1 MSDQSP
7 KKSSASDASKSFAI
21 PSRPSSALTNGQ
33 KAPSWKSA
41 DNREESSPEPES
53 TQTAQ
58 AYRQEQHRFNTNA
71 PAISTRPP
79 RAPEQTFSQSAP
91 GEPSADESPFPQTFQ
106 RSAFSEQ
113 LSPEQLFSQADTFPK
128 LDLSEQPFSQLNTF
142 SELHPSGQQSSRS
155 PQPSAFSESHLA
167 EPSFSRSTQQSAF
180 PAARLAE
187 QQFSQQ
193 TAPTLGQQVLR
204 PLQPPPSF
212 ATGEMGALSTQ
223 NYQRGKR
230 EQLSPTAPRK
240 KARSR
245 RRLLFIALAA
255 IAVVVVLGGLLSQ
268 QLLNSGSSSAQ
279 NSALVFSGNG
289 PYARLPLSAQQI
301 NAIQHLAGHMKYK
314 ALASLYV
321 SHMSLDDEIGQLIM
335 VEYNQTSYSSD
346 LDYMLNTLHVGGVI
360 MYEFQMTSAAQT
372 KGDIAHMQQRANI
385 PLLISTDEEGGPYV
399 HRLSNIYGYR
409 MSATQ
414 IEESGSTDVA
424 KQQGLKTSR
433 DLAALG
439 INEDLAPDVDVNQV
453 NGYDMVTRTFGNNAS
468 DVIKYAGAYLQAMQG
483 NGTVACIKH
492 FPGLGGALT
501 DAHKGLPVV
510 NSTKQQIYDIDL
522 APFKNF
528 IQSPNALLNPGMI
541 MPTDVLLPA
550 IDAKYPAELSHTFM
564 TDILRNEFGYD
575 GVSLTDALYMQGIT
589 NTWDMYTASVMALQ
603 AGNDML
609 LGANGTSQTIGVINA
624 IKQALKDGQLTKARI
639 DESAARIIA
648 LKMQYHL
655 MPTYIPGA

>member
-1 MSDQSP
+1 MSDQP
-7 KKSSASDASKSFAI
+7 AQKSSANASKSFAI
-21 PSRPSSALTNGQ
+21 PSRPAKAAASGQ
-33 KAPSWKSA
+33 NVSSWKIA
-41 DNREESSPEPES
+41 DHEAEHSPAAERVQQAQAQPELSFVQPAPPTPRFSESSF
-53 TQTAQ
+53 A
-58 AYRQEQHRFNTNA
+58 RL
-71 PAISTRPP
+71 PASQGP
-79 RAPEQTFSQSAP
+79 RSPEQPAPPTLRFS
-91 GEPSADESPFPQTFQ
+91 ESPFAQPRMTGT
-106 RSAFSEQ
+106 
-113 LSPEQLFSQADTFPK
+113 L
-128 LDLSEQPFSQLNTF
+128 EQPFARPL
-142 SELHPSGQQSSRS
+142 EPL
-155 PQPSAFSESHLA
+155 
-167 EPSFSRSTQQSAF
+167 PSFPPRRS
-180 PAARLAE
+180 
-187 QQFSQQ
+187 
-193 TAPTLGQQVLR
+193 
-204 PLQPPPSF
+204 
-212 ATGEMGALSTQ
+212 GALSTQ
-223 NYQRGKR
+223 GTWRS
-230 EQLSPTAPRK
+230 EHAELPPLAPRAAK
-240 KARSR
+240 KGRVGR
-245 RRLLFIALAA
+245 RGLYIALAVMA
-255 IAVVVVLGGLLSQ
+255 ILVALGGLLSQ
-268 QLLNSGSSSAQ
+268 QLLHAGSGSSSQ

-289 PYARLPLSAQQI
+289 AYASLPLSAEQI

-335 VEYNQTSYSSD
+335 VEYNQPTYSSD

-360 MYEFQMTSAAQT
+360 MYEFQMTSAQQT
-372 KGDIAHMQQRANI
+372 KSDIAHMQQRANI

-414 IEESGSTDVA
+414 IEETGDVNVA
-424 KQQGLKTSR
+424 AQQGLKTSK

-439 INEDLAPDVDVNQV
+439 LNEDLAPDVDVNQV
-453 NGYDMVTRTFGNNAS
+453 NGYDMVTRTFGNTAS

-510 NSTKQQIYDIDL
+510 HSTKQQIYDIDL
-522 APFKNF
+522 APFKAF
-528 IQSPNALLNPGMI
+528 IQSSNALLNPGMI
-541 MPTDVLLPA
+541 MPTDMLLPA
-550 IDAKYPAELSHTFM
+550 IDAKYPAELSYTFM
-564 TDILRNEFGYD
+564 TKILRQEFGFD

-609 LGANGTSQTIGVINA
+609 LGANGTDQTIGVINA

-655 MPTYIPGA
+655 MPVSVPGA

>member
-1 MSDQSP
+1 M
-7 KKSSASDASKSFAI
+7 AI
-21 PSRPSSALTNGQ
+21 LVA
-33 KAPSWKSA
+33 
-41 DNREESSPEPES
+41 
-53 TQTAQ
+53 
-58 AYRQEQHRFNTNA
+58 
-71 PAISTRPP
+71 
-79 RAPEQTFSQSAP
+79 
-91 GEPSADESPFPQTFQ
+91 
-106 RSAFSEQ
+106 
-113 LSPEQLFSQADTFPK
+113 
-128 LDLSEQPFSQLNTF
+128 
-142 SELHPSGQQSSRS
+142 
-155 PQPSAFSESHLA
+155 
-167 EPSFSRSTQQSAF
+167 
-180 PAARLAE
+180 
-187 QQFSQQ
+187 
-193 TAPTLGQQVLR
+193 
-204 PLQPPPSF
+204 
-212 ATGEMGALSTQ
+212 
-223 NYQRGKR
+223 
-230 EQLSPTAPRK
+230 
-240 KARSR
+240 
-245 RRLLFIALAA
+245 
-255 IAVVVVLGGLLSQ
+255 LGGLLSQ
-268 QLLNSGSSSAQ
+268 QLLHAGSGSSSQ

-289 PYARLPLSAQQI
+289 AYASLPLSAEQI

-335 VEYNQTSYSSD
+335 VEYNQPTYSSD

-360 MYEFQMTSAAQT
+360 MYEFQMTSAQQT
-372 KGDIAHMQQRANI
+372 KSDIAHMQQRANI

-414 IEESGSTDVA
+414 IEETGDVNVA
-424 KQQGLKTSR
+424 AQQGLKTSK

-439 INEDLAPDVDVNQV
+439 LNEDLAPDVDVNQV
-453 NGYDMVTRTFGNNAS
+453 NGYDMVTRTFGNTAS

-510 NSTKQQIYDIDL
+510 HSTKQQIYDIDL
-522 APFKNF
+522 APFKAF
-528 IQSPNALLNPGMI
+528 IQSSNALLNPGMI
-541 MPTDVLLPA
+541 MPTDMLLPA
-550 IDAKYPAELSHTFM
+550 IDAKYPAELSYTFM
-564 TDILRNEFGYD
+564 TKILRQEFGFD

-609 LGANGTSQTIGVINA
+609 LGANGTDQTIGVINA

-655 MPTYIPGA
+655 MPVSVPGA